1 MHKIELLAPVSNL
14 EELKIALKYGAD
26 AVYTGGEI
34 FGSETTSR
42 NFTKEEIKEG
52 SEFAHKLGKKLYV
65 TVNVIPHND
74 DLKKLDEYLLE
85 LQEANVDAIIIAD
98 PGVLSIVRNVVPNME
113 VHLGSQA
120 NIANYITAD
129 FWYNQGVKRVTVAR
143 ELSFKEIAQIRAK
156 TSFDMDIEAFMHG
169 AICISYSG
177 RRLISNYLNGRGDAN
192 TSNDYSGNLEYN
204 LIEEKRQ
211 GEYYPVYEDKRGTFF
226 YNSKD
231 LCMIEYIP
239 DLIKTGVT
247 SLKIEGRT
255 KNIYNLAS
263 IVRAYKMAID
273 EFYKNPNEWKFN
285 HTWLEEIK
293 KGTSRDF
300 TTGFYLDET
309 REYDNEDE
317 QYFNVN
323 KYEFVGL
330 VKDIE
335 NGLALIKVED
345 KINVGS
351 EVEVI
356 APFKET
362 ISSKIERIYNSKGEE
377 IDSAEKGQI
386 VKIKLSQSIDKDCML
401 RRESKYEK

>member
-98 PGVLSIVRNVVPNME
+98 PGVLSIVKNIVPNME

-120 NIANYITAD
+120 NIANYVTAD
-129 FWYNQGVKRVTVAR
+129 FWHNQGVKRVTVAR

-255 KNIYNLAS
+255 KSVYNLAS

-285 HTWLEEIK
+285 HIWLDEIK

-317 QYFNVN
+317 QYSNVN

-335 NGLALIKVED
+335 NGLALTKVED
-345 KINVGS
+345 KINIGS

-362 ISSKIERIYNSKGEE
+362 ISSKIERIYNSNGEE
-377 IDSAEKGQI
+377 IDSAEEGQI
-386 VKIKLSQSIDKDCML
+386 VKIKLSQSIDEDCML

>member
-1 MHKIELLAPVSNL
+1 MHKVELLAPVSNL

-34 FGSETTSR
+34 FGCETTSR

-74 DLKKLDEYLLE
+74 DFIQLDEYLLE
-85 LQEANVDAIIIAD
+85 LQEAKVDAIIIAD
-98 PGVLSIVRNVVPNME
+98 SGVLSIVRNVVPNME
-113 VHLGSQA
+113 VHLSSQA
-120 NIANYITAD
+120 NIANYVTAD
-129 FWYNQGVKRVTVAR
+129 FWYTQGVKRVTVAR
-143 ELSFKEIAQIRAK
+143 ELSFKEISQIRAK

-192 TSNDYSGNLEYN
+192 NSNDYSGKLEYN

-239 DLIKTGVT
+239 DLIKTGIN
-247 SLKIEGRT
+247 SLKIEGKT

-273 EFYKNPNEWKFN
+273 EFYKNPDEWKFN
-285 HTWLEEIK
+285 PTWLEEIK

-317 QYFNVN
+317 QYYNIN

-335 NGLALIKVED
+335 NEFALIKLED
-345 KINVGS
+345 KINIGD

-356 APFKET
+356 SPFKET
-362 ISSKIERIYNSKGEE
+362 ISSKIEQIYNANDEE
-377 IDSAEKGQI
+377 IELAEKEQI

-401 RRESKYEK
+401 RRESKDEK

>member
-1 MHKIELLAPVSNL
+1 MHKVELLAPVSNL

-34 FGSETTSR
+34 FGCETTSR

-74 DLKKLDEYLLE
+74 DFIQLDEYLRE
-85 LQEANVDAIIIAD
+85 LQEAKVDAIIIAD

-113 VHLGSQA
+113 VHLSSQA
-120 NIANYITAD
+120 NIANYVTAD
-129 FWYNQGVKRVTVAR
+129 FWYTQGVKRVTVAR
-143 ELSFKEIAQIRAK
+143 ELSFKEISQIRAK

-192 TSNDYSGNLEYN
+192 NSNDYSGKLEYN

-239 DLIKTGVT
+239 DLIKTGIN
-247 SLKIEGRT
+247 SLKIEGKT

-273 EFYKNPNEWKFN
+273 EFYKNPDEWKFN
-285 HTWLEEIK
+285 PTWLEEIK

-317 QYFNVN
+317 QYYNIN

-335 NGLALIKVED
+335 NELALIKLED
-345 KINVGS
+345 KINIGD

-356 APFKET
+356 SPFKET
-362 ISSKIERIYNSKGEE
+362 ISSKIEQIYNANDEE
-377 IDSAEKGQI
+377 IELAEKEQI

-401 RRESKYEK
+401 RRESKDEK